1 MLVALQN
8 DYEARYEEKA
18 NTIRINIRHGM
29 QDKGKKE
36 CKRVSQLS
44 VAQKSQTISQ
54 QIRLADEVDFDNLH
68 NIIMMF
74 RLH

>member
-1 MLVALQN
+1 MMLVALQN

-36 CKRVSQLS
+36 CKRVS
-44 VAQKSQTISQ
+44 
-54 QIRLADEVDFDNLH
+54 
-68 NIIMMF
+68 
-74 RLH
+74 